1 MNLKKYTYS
10 ILYVTLA
17 GVVTT
22 YLLYYMFFKL
32 LGFFESTQLVQPLWL
47 LLILSPL
54 IGPALGAYLFLKI
67 GRDHFSELEPV
78 NLWKHSILFSFIIG
92 CVIEWFT
99 WNDEPSLQGFYLLIS
114 LVIGAVL
121 AVIAYRKTKFT
132 NQSVGNS
139 A

>member
-10 ILYVTLA
+10 ILYVLLA

-22 YLLYYMFFKL
+22 YLLYYVFYRL

-54 IGPALGAYLFLKI
+54 IGPAVGAYLFLRI
-67 GRDHFSELEPV
+67 GRAYFSEHEPI
-78 NLWKHSILFSFIIG
+78 NLWKYSIPLSFAIG

-121 AVIAYRKTKFT
+121 AFSTRILK
-132 NQSVGNS
+132 
-139 A
+139 